1 MKLCI
6 SNSHLSEHTHKSNLR
21 INSNIVTLSS
31 QQVEIQHAAPHILEN
46 QTCSFVSKERKRK
59 RKEREKK
66 KKKKKRKRKK
76 KEKEKDR

>member
-31 QQVEIQHAAPHILEN
+31 QQVEFQSGVAYCRTHIGKSDILICFKKN
-46 QTCSFVSKERKRK
+46 KR
-59 RKEREKK
+59 EREKK
-66 KKKKKRKRKK
+66 EKKKK
-76 KEKEKDR
+76 KEKEKEKNRNNK